1 MDNPTNT
8 SNTINSFE
16 LEVFKRQVS
25 NPVFES
31 LFRRTSTILC
41 SATAA
46 HFWELSNIQ
55 DILIWS
61 ENPFP
66 LCNHVLS
73 NQVGCKKCFSSRF
86 KCAKQVLSLNVPLFF
101 KCHIGFNNASIN
113 LLNDK
118 HHNLL
123 LTIGPFSID
132 GNINVLSSEVTREF
146 KNIGIRTTQNNL
158 SCLESLPQLSLASV
172 KEVLLWTKE
181 SFQQEWCRMF
191 GETTTYTP
199 VEKNKIEKIEPLE
212 KDIALLNK
220 YLEQFDRIRAKMFLV
235 AIQTKNKD
243 MMYLILKGKG
253 EELIIHTRNLQKTMF
268 SLYAW
273 VMNVLSSVIIKNIDS
288 ELINKKDLLDVKD
301 KIFLKVNSL
310 ESGVKRIRKIVFS
323 AINKNFNEKKKERF
337 DLFFSVLEDSLLS
350 DCSLNSVAK
359 QMGLDIS
366 TLSHWLK
373 RNFDINFDEFLCYVQ
388 VEKIAELLRNT
399 TNSLSRIGSCVGIPY
414 SSLVS
419 EKFKRITGYSPTEY
433 RAYFKK

>member
-1 MDNPTNT
+1 MDNPSDT
-8 SNTINSFE
+8 SNTLNSFE
-16 LEVFKRQVS
+16 LEIFKRQVT

-31 LFRRTSTILC
+31 LFRRVSTILC
-41 SATAA
+41 SAVSV
-46 HFWELSNIQ
+46 HLWELTGNHESVV
-55 DILIWS
+55 WS

-66 LCNHVLS
+66 LCGYALS
-73 NQVGCKKCFSSRF
+73 NQSGCKKCFNDRF
-86 KCAKQVLSLNVPLFF
+86 KCARQVISLNVPLFY

-113 LLNDK
+113 LLNNEYY
-118 HHNLL
+118 NLL
-123 LTIGPFSID
+123 LTVGPFFVDGGID
-132 GNINVLSSEVTREF
+132 ILSHEVVRGF
-146 KNIGIRTTQNNL
+146 KNIGMKITQKDL
-158 SCLESLPQLSLASV
+158 LCLESLPQLSLASA
-172 KEVLLWTKE
+172 KEILLWTKE
-181 SFQQEWCRMF
+181 SFQQEWRRMF
-191 GETTTYTP
+191 GETTKYP
-199 VEKNKIEKIEPLE
+199 IAEKNKIEKIEPME

-220 YLEQFDRIRAKMFLV
+220 YSEQFDQVRAKMFLV

-253 EELIIHTRNLQKTMF
+253 EELNIYTRNLQKTIF

-273 VMNVLSSVIIKNIDS
+273 VMNVLGSAIIRNIDS
-288 ELINKKDLLDVKD
+288 EFINKKELLNVKE
-301 KIFLKVNSL
+301 KIFFEVNSL
-310 ESGVKRIRKIVFS
+310 ESGIRRIRKIVFS

-373 RNFDINFDEFLCYVQ
+373 RNFDINFDEFLCYIQ

-399 TNSLSRIGSCVGIPY
+399 TSSLSRIGSCVGICY

-419 EKFKRITGYSPTEY
+419 EKFKRATGYSPTEY
-433 RAYFKK
+433 KVHFKK